1 MLQVQ
6 GHGASPSPEE
16 FHGTVTYCTPGARTM
31 HPTALPSKHHTQ
43 HKAATYRSTH
53 CSAVSPQKHPSVTRF
68 LLAHSSSSLFLQQLY
83 QR

>member
-1 MLQVQ
+1 
-6 GHGASPSPEE
+6 
-16 FHGTVTYCTPGARTM
+16 M

-43 HKAATYRSTH
+43 HRAATYRSTH